1 MVFPREQAKKGYSGR
16 SGMRKLSDDEE
27 MDEIGIEV
35 SESDELNKSSKTT
48 KSVQN
53 GGGNVRRECLLRIRW
68 LRGGGGG

>member
-1 MVFPREQAKKGYSGR
+1 
-16 SGMRKLSDDEE
+16 MRKLSDDEE

-35 SESDELNKSSKTT
+35 SRLNYESDELNKSSKTT

-68 LRGGGGG
+68 LRGGGGGG

>member
-1 MVFPREQAKKGYSGR
+1 
-16 SGMRKLSDDEE
+16 MRKLSDDEE